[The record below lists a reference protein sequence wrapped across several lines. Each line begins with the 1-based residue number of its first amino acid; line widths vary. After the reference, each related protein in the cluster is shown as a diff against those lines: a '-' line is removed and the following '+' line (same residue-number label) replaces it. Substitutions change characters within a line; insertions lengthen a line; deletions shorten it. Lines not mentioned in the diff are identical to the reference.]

1 MSGAGYFIKGF
12 SLINT
17 KGIRRFVLIPLT
29 VNIILFGAAFYY
41 LFSQISQYIN
51 EVISW
56 LPDILSWVDFLL
68 WPLAVVL
75 ILVSSSFIFSA
86 IANWI
91 AAPFNGL
98 LAERI
103 EAHLTGEV
111 LPGSLADAFKD
122 LPRIFGR
129 EWTKLKYYIPRAIVF
144 LAVFFLL
151 PVIGQVIWF
160 LFSAWMMS
168 VQYCDYPFD
177 NHKVGFNE
185 MRNEL
190 LRHRGKCFSFGI
202 AVLVFAMIPLVNL
215 VVMPVAICGATAMW
229 VDHFRKDYK
238 LQ

>member
-1 MSGAGYFIKGF
+1 MTTPNSLTQPISGAGYFIQGF

-75 ILVSSSFIFSA
+75 ILVSSSFLFSA

-98 LAERI
+98 L
-103 EAHLTGEV
+103 
-111 LPGSLADAFKD
+111 SL
-122 LPRIFGR
+122 IH
-129 EWTKLKYYIPRAIVF
+129 I
-144 LAVFFLL
+144 
-151 PVIGQVIWF
+151 
-160 LFSAWMMS
+160 
-168 VQYCDYPFD
+168 
-177 NHKVGFNE
+177 
-185 MRNEL
+185 
-190 LRHRGKCFSFGI
+190 
-202 AVLVFAMIPLVNL
+202 
-215 VVMPVAICGATAMW
+215 
-229 VDHFRKDYK
+229 
-238 LQ
+238 